1 MPYRGPPPPLNEDGT
16 LAAIPE
22 VPFKAPPKTPPLH
35 MRMRGPPPPKAL
47 PLQLQDVAAVMP
59 PPQEGQESMT
69 AELCY
74 CLLPALQLQDVCC
87 SLCRS
92 SMTAELR
99 HCTLPP
105 LEYLD
110 FADGPPS
117 FGQDVTTAMPLSREE
132 VLHSVAQQEEL
143 LHLAEDKE
151 LDKGTILYLLRLAL
165 RGKSVPLLDDN
176 GLWFE
181 HCHMCDWVRVKSRL
195 FWSSLDC
202 PKKLGGCG
210 RRDIVSIVTTNLP
223 PDQAEVSRLRKLL
236 IRDYRSHLPLL
247 THSLVGGAWDFEGHS
262 PIIGALNLE
271 IISSLPHRNPI
282 FLNLVQKRTA
292 VMSSLFPGVQV
303 GAEPLPILTGSA
315 GRSWLN
321 RWRLQYKIVARVAE
335 RKSYSSGAQPM
346 RANDAEHGD
355 NSVSRILF

>member
-1 MPYRGPPPPLNEDGT
+1 
-16 LAAIPE
+16 
-22 VPFKAPPKTPPLH
+22 
-35 MRMRGPPPPKAL
+35 
-47 PLQLQDVAAVMP
+47 
-59 PPQEGQESMT
+59 MT

-117 FGQDVTTAMPLSREE
+117 FDQDVTTAMPLSQEE
-132 VLHSVAQQEEL
+132 LLHIVEEQEEL

-195 FWSSLDC
+195 WSSLDC

-223 PDQAEVSRLRKLL
+223 ADQAEVSRLRKLL

-282 FLNLVQKRTA
+282 FLNLVQKRTEII
-292 VMSSLFPGVQV
+292 SSLFPGVQV

-355 NSVSRILF
+355 NSVSRILL

>member
-1 MPYRGPPPPLNEDGT
+1 
-16 LAAIPE
+16 
-22 VPFKAPPKTPPLH
+22 
-35 MRMRGPPPPKAL
+35 
-47 PLQLQDVAAVMP
+47 
-59 PPQEGQESMT
+59 MT

-74 CLLPALQLQDVCC
+74 CLLPPLQFQDVCC
-87 SLCRS
+87 RLCSS

-99 HCTLPP
+99 HCPLPP
-105 LEYLD
+105 LEYLH
-110 FADGPPS
+110 FVDGPPS

-210 RRDIVSIVTTNLP
+210 RRAIVSVVATNFP
-223 PDQAEVSRLRKLL
+223 PDQAEVSRLRNLL
-236 IRDYRSHLPLL
+236 IRDYRSHLPLM

-303 GAEPLPILTGSA
+303 DAEPLPRLTGSA
-315 GRSWLN
+315 GRSRLN

-355 NSVSRILF
+355 NSVSRILL